1 MILTIDLETY
11 SPQDIGKVGAYR
23 YAQDPDFEILLC
35 SAAVDDGRVQ
45 LTDTTDN
52 GNIGLAALKTLLFA
66 PCYTKRAWNAA
77 FEWWCLS
84 EYFHLT
90 QQQRE
95 DWLDQWQ
102 VIRVHAMYCGLP
114 ACLKMAA
121 QALLLPECKAKM
133 MEGAALIRY
142 CCCPC
147 KPTKTNGGRTRNLP
161 EHDPEKWKIFRQYN
175 IRDVETERHI
185 DNLLEPFTVPDFIW
199 QQWRDDVR
207 MTSRG
212 SAPGARGVV
221 QEKQVTAATAA
232 ALLKWLKEDSNYI
245 PLQTRESFDETA
257 TPAQRAAT
265 ASAQSPQLLLSIHGN
280 SAANGS
286 TAAGFEC
293 YPAVPGRTWHQ
304 ESFYFAKL
312 LAGGMQSIGARLR
325 GRGGVRYIY
334 YLENDQ
340 KQLEENTY
348 TQVRPERSFTLLE
361 DVDCPAVLAE
371 QCFVTNAEDVER
383 FGSEESCKTVARIY
397 YEAICAY
404 FGTEPLPV
412 K

>member
-1 MILTIDLETY
+1 MTGR
-11 SPQDIGKVGAYR
+11 SNPRHARRRKQCG
-23 YAQDPDFEILLC
+23 P
-35 SAAVDDGRVQ
+35 SAATV
-45 LTDTTDN
+45 
-52 GNIGLAALKTLLFA
+52 IGLLVCVVCFSAAFFLWKAALFG
-66 PCYTKRAWNAA
+66 
-77 FEWWCLS
+77 S
-84 EYFHLT
+84 
-90 QQQRE
+90 
-95 DWLDQWQ
+95 
-102 VIRVHAMYCGLP
+102 
-114 ACLKMAA
+114 
-121 QALLLPECKAKM
+121 
-133 MEGAALIRY
+133 
-142 CCCPC
+142 
-147 KPTKTNGGRTRNLP
+147 GRN
-161 EHDPEKWKIFRQYN
+161 ESGE
-175 IRDVETERHI
+175 
-185 DNLLEPFTVPDFIW
+185 EPFRPVVGDPPYRVCIDAGHG
-199 QQWRDDVR
+199 
-207 MTSRG
+207 G
-212 SAPGARGVV
+212 SDPGARGVV
-221 QEKQVTAATAA
+221 EEKEMTAQTSEALF
-232 ALLKWLKEDSNYI
+232 ALLEADPNYI
-245 PLQTRESFDETA
+245 PLRSRESYDVTA
-257 TPAQRAAT
+257 KPSERAEAIN
-265 ASAQSPQLLLSIHGN
+265 AQSPQLLLSIHGN

-340 KQLEENTY
+340 KQLVENTY